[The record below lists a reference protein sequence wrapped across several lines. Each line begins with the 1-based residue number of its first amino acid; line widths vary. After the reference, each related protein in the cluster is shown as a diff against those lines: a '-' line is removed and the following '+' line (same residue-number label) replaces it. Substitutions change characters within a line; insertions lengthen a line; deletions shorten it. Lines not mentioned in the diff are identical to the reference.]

1 MPSTTK
7 SRYNA
12 LGPWPEN
19 PYFGVHTGFH
29 LQGRWGPPP
38 VMVLGE
44 VGGVW
49 GPGVLAG
56 VLGPLAQGSLM
67 QYKGIWGPGTPGPGV
82 PGPLGPVKTVE
93 SRGPGVLGP
102 LPGVLGPSQAILG
115 PPEPLLASTGQYW
128 PRTPSEPASNQPSP
142 DWAWPVLAHT
152 GSQGSWD
159 PPRPS
164 WALPSPYW
172 PVLAQNPFGAG
183 IKSAQS

>member
-1 MPSTTK
+1 
-7 SRYNA
+7 
-12 LGPWPEN
+12 
-19 PYFGVHTGFH
+19 
-29 LQGRWGPPP
+29 
-38 VMVLGE
+38 MVLGE
-44 VGGVW
+44 VGGVGGGVW

-128 PRTPSEPASNQPSP
+128 P
-142 DWAWPVLAHT
+142 
-152 GSQGSWD
+152 
-159 PPRPS
+159 
-164 WALPSPYW
+164 
-172 PVLAQNPFGAG
+172 VLAQNPFGAG

>member
-1 MPSTTK
+1 MKSFRARARETGYGTPDPLPSTTK

-128 PRTPSEPASNQPSP
+128 P
-142 DWAWPVLAHT
+142 
-152 GSQGSWD
+152 
-159 PPRPS
+159 
-164 WALPSPYW
+164 
-172 PVLAQNPFGAG
+172 VLAQNPFGAG

>member
-1 MPSTTK
+1 MKSFRARARETGYGTPDPLPSTTK

-12 LGPWPEN
+12 LGPWSET

-44 VGGVW
+44 VGGVGGGVW

-82 PGPLGPVKTVE
+82 PGPLPGTLFGPLF
-93 SRGPGVLGP
+93 GALPGGVLGRKCP
-102 LPGVLGPSQAILG
+102 KSAGISQPPGSRGAQNGSKNDPFWGSQGP
-115 PPEPLLASTGQYW
+115 
-128 PRTPSEPASNQPSP
+128 PRTPKRVKN
-142 DWAWPVLAHT
+142 
-152 GSQGSWD
+152 
-159 PPRPS
+159 
-164 WALPSPYW
+164 
-172 PVLAQNPFGAG
+172 
-183 IKSAQS
+183 